1 MTQIKAENPDEVDP
15 QEETHAPEG
24 GEDEQ
29 KTEEEIAKEKADADA
44 KKLDTIIALMGQN
57 R

>member
-1 MTQIKAENPDEVDP
+1 MERNKIQVKGEYRMNYSELSL
-15 QEETHAPEG
+15 EEL
-24 GEDEQ
+24 
-29 KTEEEIAKEKADADA
+29 KEIAKEKADADA